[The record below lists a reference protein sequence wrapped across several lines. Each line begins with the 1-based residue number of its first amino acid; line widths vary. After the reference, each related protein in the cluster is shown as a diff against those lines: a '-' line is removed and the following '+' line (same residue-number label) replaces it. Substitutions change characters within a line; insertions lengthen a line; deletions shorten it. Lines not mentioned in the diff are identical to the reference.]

1 MIVMVCVDD
10 RGGMMFHQRRQSQDR
25 VLRAHVLA
33 EAEHHTLWMSTYSFR
48 QFVDA
53 PPGRIKVDEN
63 FLEQAGEDDFCF
75 VEDRPLKPWRDSIEM
90 LIVFRWNRSYPAD
103 VRLDLSLK
111 EWTLLETEEFSGSSH
126 KIITKEVYKR

>member
-53 PPGRIKVDEN
+53 PPGRIK
-63 FLEQAGEDDFCF
+63 AAA
-75 VEDRPLKPWRDSIEM
+75 P
-90 LIVFRWNRSYPAD
+90 
-103 VRLDLSLK
+103 
-111 EWTLLETEEFSGSSH
+111 
-126 KIITKEVYKR
+126 